1 MSRVFDGAQVDPN
14 KTYLQT
20 SASPAYDNLNEITI
34 AAWIYPTFAD
44 LFGVITVKDTVT
56 IYNQSIQFSS
66 HIPAEPRVIEA
77 ALGSQAAGIPYSRT
91 IEQVPLNQWT
101 HVTATLSQSG
111 DNLVR
116 IYLNGVE
123 ATYAFRS
130 YSSSYGD
137 DDSGGGFSIGH
148 DVVWGDAGGFTGR
161 IAELAIFNRLLTPV
175 EVVALASSTTGAQG
189 IADANRVGYWHLCG
203 MNSPEPDFSGNGN
216 SAVLSSNPP
225 LPGPDSPG
233 FSCTD
238 KTHQINAVIRVD
250 LDKTH
255 QIDSSIF
262 IPLFPIALS
271 AKDIILPPLALLFPG
286 STFVTE
292 KNCTGF
298 SINFTPAGGSF
309 SISILRG
316 EALIPGKDFVIQM
329 PMGRVGIVKQTTQS
343 LSSGGLV
350 DVISGP
356 MIPLV
361 ASQYTFVARQQPFS
375 EFMAILAR
383 ELTHGI
389 VNWKARDFPIRGFN
403 YRGIALGGVQ
413 SLASNI
419 LADVIIRD
427 DNILY
432 VVEPDQIVG
441 NNIAISKSEIVSIT
455 QVIDYSAVKKAV
467 INPALT
473 LVNLDISSLGSF
485 IYDDEHAQKQG
496 NTQVSCGAP
505 GGTGAQDFIPIPD
518 GWLVEG
524 SYEEWT
530 PASVEDFTNPAGSV
544 PNGRYWKVFPSPSN
558 PGKLRGITSFTK
570 LVKDMKLSGG
580 VSSFVGSPIT
590 AQTKTGSTRE
600 FILGSQQTES
610 GIAGFT
616 ATDTLVLDAISGQA
630 VQVKNALELR
640 PPFGSGNADK
650 NFFSI
655 QMGAWTFP
663 RVAPLIFPGA
673 GVDPTNP
680 FNVPADTTVVS
691 PPGQII
697 PSLDYYNY
705 YLAQY
710 NKQNSIKLKTNLSF
724 LFRGTNIPQCG
735 DRLVLETGIV
745 PEADCGKINTVS
757 VGFNRGGIVVQV
769 TAERLA
775 YNTAERLGYSGV
787 S

>member
-1 MSRVFDGAQVDPN
+1 MAAGRYIELQAIASGCGVQVGPIAGTSNVLNVQTTFYGYWPGYRWRASSGTSLTAFSRNFVNNADQHPPLTFQLQVAVEVTKTSQLDAVIQIDLDGTHQLNAYIQLELTEAHNLDAVIQSDADTTHSLDAYIAILSQDFTKTHNLDAVILADVDRTYQLDAVVQVD
-14 KTYLQT
+14 
-20 SASPAYDNLNEITI
+20 
-34 AAWIYPTFAD
+34 
-44 LFGVITVKDTVT
+44 V
-56 IYNQSIQFSS
+56 NQAHQLDGFVFIQ
-66 HIPAEPRVIEA
+66 E
-77 ALGSQAAGIPYSRT
+77 
-91 IEQVPLNQWT
+91 
-101 HVTATLSQSG
+101 
-111 DNLVR
+111 
-116 IYLNGVE
+116 
-123 ATYAFRS
+123 
-130 YSSSYGD
+130 
-137 DDSGGGFSIGH
+137 
-148 DVVWGDAGGFTGR
+148 FT
-161 IAELAIFNRLLTPV
+161 P
-175 EVVALASSTTGAQG
+175 S
-189 IADANRVGYWHLCG
+189 
-203 MNSPEPDFSGNGN
+203 
-216 SAVLSSNPP
+216 
-225 LPGPDSPG
+225 
-233 FSCTD
+233 
-238 KTHQINAVIRVD
+238 
-250 LDKTH
+250 H
-255 QIDSSIF
+255 QIDAVILVPIF
-262 IPLFPIALS
+262 PLFPIS
-271 AKDIILPPLALLFPG
+271 PKDIILPPLQLLFPG

-292 KNCTGF
+292 ENCTGF

-361 ASQYTFVARQQPFS
+361 ASQYTFVARQQAVS
-375 EFMAILAR
+375 EFMAVLAR

-389 VNWKARDFPIRGFN
+389 INWKARDFPIKGFN
-403 YRGIALGGVQ
+403 YRGIALSGVQ

-432 VVEPDQIVG
+432 VAEPDQIVG
-441 NNIAISKSEIVSIT
+441 NDVAISKSEVVSVS
-455 QVIDYSAVKKAV
+455 QVIDYSAVKKTV
-467 INPALT
+467 LNPAIMQ
-473 LVNLDISSLGSF
+473 VNVIDEGTF

-524 SYEEWT
+524 SYEEWA
-530 PASVEDFTNPAGSV
+530 PASSEDFTNPAASV

-558 PGKLRGITSFTK
+558 PGNLRGITSFTR
-570 LVKDMKLSGG
+570 LVKDMKLPGG

-616 ATDTLVLDAISGQA
+616 ATDTLVLDAVSGQA

-640 PPFGSGNADK
+640 PPFGSGAADK

-655 QMGAWTFP
+655 HIGTWTFP
-663 RVAPLIFPGA
+663 RVAPTIFPGA
-673 GVDPTNP
+673 GTDPTNP
-680 FNVPADTTVVS
+680 FNVPADVTIVS
-691 PPGQII
+691 PPGQIV

-710 NKQNSIKLKTNLSF
+710 NKQNSIKLRTSLSY

-735 DRLVLETGIV
+735 DHLFLEAGIV
-745 PEADCGKINTVS
+745 PEADCGRINTVS
-757 VGFNRGGIVVQV
+757 VSFNRGGIVIQV
-769 TAERLA
+769 SAERTV
-775 YNTAERLGYSGV
+775 YGVAERLGYSGV

>member
-1 MSRVFDGAQVDPN
+1 MAIRILRPGSVFIAGGKYIELQAIASGCGVQVGPIAGAADTLNVQTTFYGYWPGYRWRATSGTSLTAFSRNFVNNADQHPPLTFQAQAAVEITKSSQLDAVIQLDLDGAHQLDAYIQAEFTEVHNLDAVIQSDTDTTHSLDAYIAIPPPDSTKIHDLDAVILADVD
-14 KTYLQT
+14 
-20 SASPAYDNLNEITI
+20 
-34 AAWIYPTFAD
+34 
-44 LFGVITVKDTVT
+44 
-56 IYNQSIQFSS
+56 
-66 HIPAEPRVIEA
+66 
-77 ALGSQAAGIPYSRT
+77 RT
-91 IEQVPLNQWT
+91 HQLDAVVL
-101 HVTATLSQSG
+101 VDLSQTHQL
-111 DNLVR
+111 D
-116 IYLNGVE
+116 
-123 ATYAFRS
+123 AFVFIQEFTWS
-130 YSSSYGD
+130 HGIDAEIFFTPIPVPVLQDVGPPNTFWPNEGSP
-137 DDSGGGFSIGH
+137 GGGS
-148 DVVWGDAGGFTGR
+148 
-161 IAELAIFNRLLTPV
+161 PV
-175 EVVALASSTTGAQG
+175 APLVFAPLST
-189 IADANRVGYWHLCG
+189 
-203 MNSPEPDFSGNGN
+203 
-216 SAVLSSNPP
+216 
-225 LPGPDSPG
+225 
-233 FSCTD
+233 
-238 KTHQINAVIRVD
+238 
-250 LDKTH
+250 
-255 QIDSSIF
+255 
-262 IPLFPIALS
+262 
-271 AKDIILPPLALLFPG
+271 KDIILPSLKLLFPG

-292 KNCTGF
+292 ENCTGF

-316 EALIPGKDFVIQM
+316 EALVPGKDFVIQM

-356 MIPLV
+356 MIPLI
-361 ASQYTFVARQQPFS
+361 ASQYTFAATPFTS
-375 EFMAILAR
+375 IFLQDGIYNISTELLSTLAR
-383 ELTHGI
+383 RLTHGI
-389 VNWKARDFPIRGFN
+389 VNWKARDFPIKGFN
-403 YRGIALGGVQ
+403 YRGIALSGVQ

-432 VVEPDQIVG
+432 VAEPDQIVG
-441 NNIAISKSEIVSIT
+441 NNIAISKSEVVSVS

-467 INPALT
+467 INPAIMQ
-473 LVNLDISSLGSF
+473 VNVIDEGTF

-518 GWLVEG
+518 GWLVQG
-524 SYEEWT
+524 SYEEWA
-530 PASVEDFTNPAGSV
+530 PASSEDFTNPAASV

-558 PGKLRGITSFTK
+558 PGKLRGITSFTR

-590 AQTKTGSTRE
+590 AQTKTGSSRE

-655 QMGAWTFP
+655 HVGTWTFP
-663 RVAPLIFPGA
+663 RVAPTIFPGA
-673 GVDPTNP
+673 GIVDPTNP
-680 FNVPADTTVVS
+680 FNIPADTTIVS

-710 NKQNSIKLKTNLSF
+710 KKQNSIKLRTNLSF

-735 DRLVLETGIV
+735 DRLVLEAGIV
-745 PEADCGKINTVS
+745 PEADCGRINTVS

-769 TAERLA
+769 SAERPV
-775 YNTAERLGYSGV
+775 YGVAERLGYSGV